1 MTAVI
6 SVSTNGS
13 SVSASSSGGP
23 LTSTIT
29 SFILGMNSLG
39 AHIEFF
45 GLYRADQVPDLV
57 SASTAS
63 PPIPTGPNNL
73 YADFVEGIY
82 YLNGVVSSLGAIFT
96 PTPYDGGAGNVNPAN
111 IIVDGEGLLIENYTS
126 MPMDTGSSA
135 ELTTAG
141 LDAAQALA
149 DLGAMAGILKY
160 TIDSG
165 SIGFGAYVFQM
176 NASVGS
182 LLIEDLGFASANKAT
197 VVANSGDFAL
207 PQPSTSDPET
217 PTQMAWIMLFES
229 SSPPVLTEG
238 QTIRAGCNLIN
249 ITSVTGSLT
258 AVGTIIG
265 TIDNGIPYDPTG
277 ATEPIAPGDWDVVTP
292 TSTIT
297 GLTYLENKI
306 VDVLAD
312 GGWIQGLTVSNSG
325 TVTLPSPAN
334 FWTVG
339 LAYEATFIS
348 LKLDTGEP
356 TTQGKRKT
364 LSAATIRV
372 NCTIGPDFGHVYGYD
387 SEGPLY
393 EVSSPWTSLQ
403 IPYTP
408 PGATVSDDVRP
419 LLQSDWTTYGQV
431 VVQQKA
437 PMPVSILAI
446 MPEFTI
452 GDTGR

>member
-182 LLIEDLGFASANKAT
+182 LLIEDFWLRPREQGH
-197 VVANSGDFAL
+197 GGGEQWGL
-207 PQPSTSDPET
+207 
-217 PTQMAWIMLFES
+217 
-229 SSPPVLTEG
+229 
-238 QTIRAGCNLIN
+238 RAAA
-249 ITSVTGSLT
+249 
-258 AVGTIIG
+258 AVHVG
-265 TIDNGIPYDPTG
+265 
-277 ATEPIAPGDWDVVTP
+277 PGDAHAD
-292 TSTIT
+292 
-297 GLTYLENKI
+297 G
-306 VDVLAD
+306 VDHAVRVLLPARAD
-312 GGWIQGLTVSNSG
+312 GG
-325 TVTLPSPAN
+325 
-334 FWTVG
+334 
-339 LAYEATFIS
+339 
-348 LKLDTGEP
+348 
-356 TTQGKRKT
+356 
-364 LSAATIRV
+364 
-372 NCTIGPDFGHVYGYD
+372 PDHPRG
-387 SEGPLY
+387 
-393 EVSSPWTSLQ
+393 
-403 IPYTP
+403 
-408 PGATVSDDVRP
+408 
-419 LLQSDWTTYGQV
+419 LQSH
-431 VVQQKA
+431 
-437 PMPVSILAI
+437 PHRPVTE
-446 MPEFTI
+446 PHGRD
-452 GDTGR
+452 GDHHWHYR